1 MSASGELK
9 ASGVDMDHVA
19 QKVASI
25 FGIEKDEIFLKG
37 RQKKRADA
45 RGLFC
50 YWANR
55 ELNISL
61 SELARRLKMTPAGVG
76 YAAQRGESIVRDGNY
91 RLGR

>member
-1 MSASGELK
+1 MEQASLSLVN
-9 ASGVDMDHVA
+9 AL
-19 QKVASI
+19 KVATI

-37 RQKKRADA
+37 RQKKRSDA

-55 ELNISL
+55 VNISL

-76 YAAQRGESIVRDGNY
+76 YAAQRGESIARDGNY
-91 RLGR
+91 RLEK